1 MNAKKTIQASFGIR
15 VLFVLVA
22 AVLLIVTAWVIMGEK
37 KDLQQWQQH
46 QAAYNDQ
53 YAAMLAEK
61 LAVAKAAEDEEA
73 VKKWAKL
80 KDGHDRS
87 MDIKMRAVFLPDA
100 QVRDLCQSCHMAM
113 ENPLFATAEHPLKA
127 HSPEILADHKIT
139 RYGCSLCHHGQGAGL
154 NPEKAH
160 GFEENWEKP
169 RIPLKYIESACFE
182 CHENVYGLKGAEKAA
197 QGKTAFTEM
206 GCYGCHDANVIEGL
220 PKFSVP
226 FSGMA
231 KKISSKKWVYK
242 WIEDPQ
248 ATRPG
253 TLMPTFRFEP
263 QELAD
268 IVAYIY
274 TLEDRDLKL
283 TRFNIR
289 SGSAKTGKAVFT
301 DKGCIACHSPD
312 RGKAGQSRR
321 VPMLSDA
328 GQKLTA
334 DWLFKWIGDP
344 QSVNPDTWMPRLDI
358 TPEDVKNLV
367 VYLATV
373 KDREVTARLDFD
385 MADGKKEDGKA
396 LVQARGC
403 LGCHIVKGAED
414 PSKVGVSV
422 ADVADKRME
431 ELPFGNSDVVHTK
444 WDWLDNKIHKPEI
457 YKTDDMPMYMPDYVM
472 TDEERE
478 HLVIFYLYN
487 RLLDLPENY
496 IVRASRGQVVNE
508 RGDWMIRHFNCKG
521 CHEILDGEKPRIDT
535 FIAKKSM
542 VPPRIVNEAEKTQP
556 TWLFNYLR
564 RPSPMRPWLE
574 MRMPTFN
581 FTYDDVPVVIE
592 HLHGLMPEKNRHVSP
607 IPYEPALVE
616 TDYDEETL
624 EMGKYRFR
632 NDKCMQCH
640 PVSFT
645 GELPEGKQLEDL
657 SINLMTSKT
666 RLRFAWIKNFMRDP
680 NTYAG
685 VGTKM
690 PYVFYTPDKVP
701 RIPDPEAW
709 LDRTALFLMFME
721 EVPEAVQVEEKQR
734 EVEEFDFSNY

>member
-15 VLFVLVA
+15 VLFVVVSA
-22 AVLLIVTAWVIMGEK
+22 ALLIVTAWVIMGEK
-37 KDLQQWQQH
+37 EDLQQWQQH

-61 LAVAKAAEDEEA
+61 LAGAKAAEDEEA

-100 QVRDLCQSCHMAM
+100 QVRDLCQSCHMGM
-113 ENPLFATAEHPLKA
+113 ENSLFATAEHPLKA

-197 QGKTAFTEM
+197 EGKTAFTEM

-231 KKISSKKWVYK
+231 RKISSKKWVYK

-253 TLMPTFRFEP
+253 TLMPTFRMEP
-263 QELAD
+263 QELAG
-268 IVAYIY
+268 IVEYIWS
-274 TLEDRDLKL
+274 LEDPDLRL
-283 TRFNIR
+283 PAFNTR

-312 RGKAGQSRR
+312 RNKAGQSRR

-334 DWLFKWIGDP
+334 LWMAKWIEDP
-344 QSVNPDTWMPRLDI
+344 RSINPDTWMPKLDI
-358 TPEDVKNLV
+358 TPEDVKNLA
-367 VYLATV
+367 VYLTTV
-373 KDREVTARLDFD
+373 KDGEVGTRLDFD

-431 ELPFGNSDVVHTK
+431 ELPFGNSDVPFTK
-444 WDWLDNKIHKPEI
+444 WDWLDNKIRKPDI

-496 IVRASRGQVVNE
+496 IVRASRQQVVNE

-564 RPSPMRPWLE
+564 RPSAMRPWLE
-574 MRMPTFN
+574 MRMPEFN
-581 FTYDDVPVVIE
+581 FTYDDVPMVIE
-592 HLHGLMPEKNRHVSP
+592 HLHALMPEKSRRVSP
-607 IPYEPALVE
+607 IPYEPALVQ
-616 TDYDEETL
+616 TDYDEETI

-657 SINLMTSKT
+657 SINLMISKT
-666 RLRFAWIKNFMRDP
+666 RLRFEWIKNFMRDP

-721 EVPEAVQVEEKQR
+721 EVPEAVQEEEKQR